1 MPSLDRHVRG
11 WRQAARLDASVYPRQ
26 TGVPVIQACPPS
38 AYSRPRPPLVESVLR
53 RPVHRRFVPAL
64 RSANPD
70 GRRRCN
76 LWFREF
82 RVRAGD
88 SPGRRRCRAEDSPYG
103 RAYRL
108 GCWARRQPAVAVS
121 AAEFAGQFPSQN
133 RPMNFRRLSFRVTGI
148 AVSLSRLHKQ
158 EAGAL
163 FPIRIAGDT
172 RASETRAWAA
182 QSGRPN
188 PVCKD
193 PLIGLRVAFV
203 TKQR

>member
-1 MPSLDRHVRG
+1 MKRFPPARVAVQLGSTPAVCGGGGCVTRPARSRSRGGCRPPLLFRIARERFMPSLDRHVRG
-11 WRQAARLDASVYPRQ
+11 RRQAARLDASVYPRQ
-26 TGVPVIQACPPS
+26 TGVPVIQACPPC

-133 RPMNFRRLSFRVTGI
+133 RPMNFRRLSFRVTGMPS
-148 AVSLSRLHKQ
+148 A
-158 EAGAL
+158 
-163 FPIRIAGDT
+163 
-172 RASETRAWAA
+172 
-182 QSGRPN
+182 
-188 PVCKD
+188 
-193 PLIGLRVAFV
+193 
-203 TKQR
+203 